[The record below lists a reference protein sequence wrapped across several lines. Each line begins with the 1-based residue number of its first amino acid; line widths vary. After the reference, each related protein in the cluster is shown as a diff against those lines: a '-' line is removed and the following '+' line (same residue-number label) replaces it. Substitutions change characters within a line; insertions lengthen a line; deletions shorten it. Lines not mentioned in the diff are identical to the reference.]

1 MSNAMYKINFL
12 SFLILFLC
20 CLPVYA
26 KENSPRVFIDSP
38 QRVCWFNSS
47 QYSEGALIKQFDK
60 LYVCSH
66 KYANQPNSQLVWL
79 QLDKD
84 GIPKRLDLRGKIRVH

>member
-12 SFLILFLC
+12 SFLIIFLC
-20 CLPVYA
+20 CLPINA

-47 QYSEGALIKQFDK
+47 QYSEGALIKQFNHI
-60 LYVCSH
+60 YVCSH
-66 KYANQPNSQLVWL
+66 KYGNQPQSQLVWL
-79 QLDKD
+79 KLDES
-84 GIPKRLDLRGKIRVH
+84 GEPKRLDLRGKIRVH